1 MRQFVRARFLALVV
15 IISAAALVAAAC
27 SGDVGPAGPAGSAGA
42 DGARGAIGPQ
52 GGVGPSGSQGIPGSP
67 GQQGERGLVG
77 VPGQRGADGALGAP
91 GETVVSPASVIAG
104 STLFDYPIHIAVTG
118 GAIRVW
124 GSGFN
129 DGEVVLIQ
137 VGDASVPGGSATA
150 NSSGAFAV
158 ETDALPDSIAAG
170 VYSLWAIGD
179 EGTKVSSPLVVVDKL
194 K

>member
-15 IISAAALVAAAC
+15 IIFAAALVAAAC
-27 SGDVGPAGPAGSAGA
+27 SGAVGPAGPAGPAGADGA

-52 GGVGPSGSQGIPGSP
+52 GGVGPSGSQGLPGK
-67 GQQGERGLVG
+67 QGERGIVG
-77 VPGQRGADGALGAP
+77 TPGQRGADGAPGAP
-91 GETVVSPASVIAG
+91 GQTVVSPASVIAG

-179 EGTKVSSPLVVVDKL
+179 GGTKVSSPLVVVDKL

>member
-1 MRQFVRARFLALVV
+1 M
-15 IISAAALVAAAC
+15 
-27 SGDVGPAGPAGSAGA
+27 
-42 DGARGAIGPQ
+42 
-52 GGVGPSGSQGIPGSP
+52 
-67 GQQGERGLVG
+67 
-77 VPGQRGADGALGAP
+77 
-91 GETVVSPASVIAG
+91 VSPASVIAG

-137 VGDASVPGGSATA
+137 VGDTSVPGGSAEA

-158 ETDALPDSIAAG
+158 MTGPLPDSILPG
-170 VYSLWAIGD
+170 VYTLWAIGD
-179 EGTKVSSPLVVVDKL
+179 GGTRVSSPLKVVDKI